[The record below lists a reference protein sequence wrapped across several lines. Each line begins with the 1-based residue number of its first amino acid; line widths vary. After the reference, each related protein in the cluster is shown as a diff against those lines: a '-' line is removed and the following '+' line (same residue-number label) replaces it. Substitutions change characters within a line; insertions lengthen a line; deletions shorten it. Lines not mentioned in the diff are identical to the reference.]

1 MSKAIVP
8 IKVCL
13 VGASGRVG
21 AELSK
26 TLGESPDIEIVLAVD
41 LHHKGCSLRELVGP
55 EAPDL
60 IIDHDLECALTR
72 EQVDVLVD
80 FTHPAAAK
88 KNALRAI
95 AHQVAPIIGTSG
107 ITALDQEELR
117 EACEKEGVPVMV
129 VPNFAIGA
137 VLMMKFAEMAAK
149 WMPDAEIIELHHDQ
163 KADAPSGTAYH
174 TAELIAA
181 ARKNQ
186 PEAATELIH
195 VEGVRGGV
203 VNSVRVHSVRMK
215 GLMAH
220 QQVIFGSQGE
230 TLRISHDCLDRTTYT
245 EGVRLAIREIR
256 KHKGLIVGL
265 DSLLFQGK

>member
-1 MSKAIVP
+1 MSKTIVP

-13 VGASGRVG
+13 VGACGRVG

-26 TLGESPDIEIVLAVD
+26 SLGESLDIEIVLAVD
-41 LHHKGCSLRELVGP
+41 LRHKGCSLRELVGP

-60 IIDHDLECALTR
+60 IIDHDLESALMR

-95 AHQVAPIIGTSG
+95 AHQVAPVIGTSG
-107 ITALDQEELR
+107 ISSSDQEELR
-117 EACEKEGVPVMV
+117 KASETHSVPAMV

-149 WMPDAEIIELHHDQ
+149 WMSDVEIIELHHDQ

-181 ARKNQ
+181 GRGHQ
-186 PEAATELIH
+186 SEAKEEIIH
-195 VEGVRGGV
+195 IGGVRGGMV
-203 VNSVRVHSVRMK
+203 QSVPIHSVRMK

-220 QQVIFGSQGE
+220 QQVLFGSQGE
-230 TLRISHDCLDRTTYT
+230 TLTISHDCLDRTTYT
-245 EGVRLAIREIR
+245 EGVKLAIRKIR
-256 KHKGLIVGL
+256 KQKGFIVGL
-265 DSLLFQGK
+265 DALLFQDV